1 MIEFR
6 KYQSEIN
13 NICKKYQVKVLTAFG
28 SSLSDSFNDNSDIDF
43 LLELNTAENG
53 MHRYMNIK
61 FDLEKLFMRS
71 VDLVMPK
78 AITNSRIKNYI
89 FSNTKE
95 LYAA

>member
-1 MIEFR
+1 MVEFK

-13 NICKKYQVKVLTAFG
+13 SICKKYHVKVLTAFG

-43 LLELNTAENG
+43 LLELNNAENG
-53 MHRYMNIK
+53 MNRYMNIK

-78 AITNSRIKNYI
+78 AITNSRIKSYI